1 MRNHRGPS
9 VDDPC
14 SDLTAEQQQRLI
26 AILENCLHRQSLQG
40 SPFASERD
48 RAKLL
53 ESNADLGNALVD
65 ALDGLLW
72 VGNLNPEASCTE
84 PALPHIQGYE
94 LLEEI
99 GRGGMGV
106 VYAARRIGDS
116 RPGDSSEVAI
126 KVLLGSK
133 RLAKNFVERFHR
145 EARAAASVCH
155 PSIVPVYET
164 NCEGDLCYFTMKR
177 IKGESLANWIGR
189 RRGMGAPI
197 TSLESKKHLAREFA
211 QVADGLYRVHQ
222 SGILH
227 RDIKP
232 SNILIDLQEHLWVL
246 DFGLAS
252 IADSDTLTRSG
263 DLIGT
268 FRYMSPEQAAGSK
281 EPLDSRTDIYS
292 LGLTIYEAFTLKNPF
307 SQYEG
312 AALLKAIQSPAVEP
326 PRRFCPSIPKDLETI
341 ILRAI
346 RPDRNARYSS
356 ARELAW
362 DLERFANGESIDAL
376 RVTWREQASAA
387 CRKYPD
393 RVLAGVCTMVVAT
406 VAMGVHSAVVQRERN
421 RTRIQWARGN
431 ENYEQARAAVDS
443 LGLRVSEQLAA
454 LPGTEALRREV
465 LQETLKYYGTFI
477 TRSNHDPLLQRDVA
491 ETRWKMANLIGIAGS
506 KEDAIEALALA
517 ANDLH
522 QAWIETADSNLLL
535 LAIQSKCELAGILG
549 DQGRLGAAQQ
559 ELDLVSVWSEEV
571 SPGVDRAYTDS
582 LLWNSMAILAY
593 KMGDTQAACTH
604 ALRAVERLD
613 IGPIETSTMPE
624 KDINRFQ
631 RRIRHSIAD
640 ALHNLGF
647 ILAEQGH
654 VKVAERVTA
663 RSLAMRT
670 SEPSAQHSSDEL
682 RRLALSYSSLAA
694 LAWKQGNVEEAIRI
708 YSFSAKLLERAVDGL
723 PGLLGPRREL
733 AVTLNNLGMAQSSA
747 QRLDLAL
754 KTFQSAI
761 SIATSLADT
770 DSSNAEAAKHAAGI
784 WNNMAMVQF
793 KLGEKRQALESIQKA
808 VYYQQWVV
816 RAESANDQES
826 ELLKRYESIRE
837 SWAIEYGPP
846 YLLETNG

>member
-9 VDDPC
+9 VDD
-14 SDLTAEQQQRLI
+14 SHAELTAEQQQRLI
-26 AILENCLHRQSLQG
+26 SILENCLQRQRLQG
-40 SPFASERD
+40 APFASETD
-48 RAKLL
+48 RIKLL
-53 ESNADLGNALVD
+53 ESNADLGDALID

-72 VGNLNPEASCTE
+72 VGKLSPESSCPPFAS
-84 PALPHIQGYE
+84 LQIQGYE

-106 VYAARRIGDS
+106 VYAARRLA
-116 RPGDSSEVAI
+116 DSSEVAI
-126 KVLLGSK
+126 KVLLSGQ
-133 RLAKNFVERFHR
+133 RLAKNLVERFHR
-145 EARAAASVCH
+145 EAKAAASVCH

-164 NCEGDLCYFTMKR
+164 SSQGDLCYFAMKR
-177 IKGESLANWIGR
+177 IRGESLANWIAR

-197 TSLESKKHLAREFA
+197 SSLESKKYLAREFA

-232 SNILIDLQEHLWVL
+232 SNLLLDLQEHLWIL

-252 IADSDTLTRSG
+252 IADSETLTRSG

-268 FRYMSPEQAAGSK
+268 FRYMSPEQAAGRK

-292 LGLTIYEAFTLKNPF
+292 LGLTIYEAFTLTNPF
-307 SQYEG
+307 SKYEG

-326 PRRFCPSIPKDLETI
+326 PRRFCPDIPKDLETI

-356 ARELAW
+356 ARELAL
-362 DLERFANGESIDAL
+362 DLERFANGESIEAL
-376 RVTWREQASAA
+376 RVTWRERASAA
-387 CRKYPD
+387 CKKYPD
-393 RVLAGVCTMVVAT
+393 RVLAGVCAMVVAT
-406 VAMGVHSAVVQRERN
+406 GAMGVHSAVVQRERD
-421 RTRIQWARGN
+421 RTRTQWARGN

-443 LGLRVSEQLAA
+443 LGFRVSEQLAA
-454 LPGTEALRREV
+454 LPGAEALRQEV
-465 LQETLKYYGTFI
+465 LQETLKYYEAFI

-491 ETRWKMANLIGIAGS
+491 ETRWKMANLIGMAGS

-517 ANDLH
+517 ADELH
-522 QAWIETADSNLLL
+522 QAWTETADSNLLL
-535 LAIQSKCELAGILG
+535 LAIQSKCELAGLLG
-549 DQGRLGAAQQ
+549 DQGRLVAAQK
-559 ELDLVSVWSEEV
+559 ELDLANAWAEGV
-571 SPGVDRAYTDS
+571 SPSIDKAFTES

-593 KMGDTQAACTH
+593 KRGDMRAASTH

-613 IGPIETSTMPE
+613 IDPIASSTTSP

-631 RRIRHSIAD
+631 QRMRHSIAD
-640 ALHNLGF
+640 TLHNLGF
-647 ILAEQGH
+647 ILAEQGYIQ
-654 VKVAERVTA
+654 VAERVTA

-670 SEPSAQHSSDEL
+670 AAPSTPHSSDDL
-682 RRLALSYSSLAA
+682 RRLALSYNGLAS

-708 YSFSAKLLERAVDGL
+708 YSFSAELLEQAVDRL

-761 SIATSLADT
+761 GIATSLADT

-793 KLGEKRQALESIQKA
+793 QLGEKRQALESMQKA
-808 VYYQQWVV
+808 VYYQQCVA
-816 RAESANDQES
+816 RTESASEQES
-826 ELLKRYESIRE
+826 QLLKRYESMRE
-837 SWAIEYGPP
+837 SWAIEQGPP
-846 YLLETNG
+846 YLVETNG